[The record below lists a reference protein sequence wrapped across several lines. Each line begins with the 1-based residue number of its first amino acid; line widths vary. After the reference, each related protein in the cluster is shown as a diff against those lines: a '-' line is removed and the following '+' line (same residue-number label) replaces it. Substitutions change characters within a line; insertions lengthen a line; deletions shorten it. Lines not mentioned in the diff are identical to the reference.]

1 MKPGTVVFTL
11 LMFSGMLSAPA
22 FASARRDAGSGCSPD
37 GHQFDLEGLVNAP
50 LFGQADESV
59 ALLAGRG
66 GHGADLVV
74 GAGLDGRG
82 LDFAGYPNPLYY
94 AQRDNNDCAAD
105 FEGGL
110 PGITVP
116 LLGTFDPLQ
125 GYPQVTA
132 DPGHDAFFIAA
143 VFASDTNLGVGVIR
157 TTAANLLNTTDCPNG
172 TEVSPAF
179 CWTVGSVTNIVPEG
193 TGVSNPTVAVD
204 QRTRGTGAGDVYNTA
219 SWGQDTDQGLQAQII
234 LAACTNAEL
243 DCGSSV
249 VISGADTYAV
259 LPSVQVRPDGGITVS
274 YANLLIKNFEYFEYE
289 MRFVNCT
296 PQGAPNPPSC
306 SSPVLVANEKHPGV
320 VTPGD
325 ELVSTDLAFPRHVDR
340 LEADHKTVTTFYIY
354 DQCAVATYTA
364 REVGQTCTKTQVVLT
379 SSTDG
384 GNTWSPIQPVS
395 PNTPGQ
401 QFLGNIA
408 LDESTGTVNIAYY
421 SSQNDPLKLRTQI
434 FLAQVP
440 PEQTNV
446 GVINQITSG
455 LYDGPTG
462 FIQFNQG
469 DPAACC
475 DYIGVAA
482 AGTGK
487 KGQSHAYIHYT
498 GSTNGKFNG
507 QKFPIYTNM
516 LTKFDY

>member
-1 MKPGTVVFTL
+1 MKPRTIVFTL
-11 LMFSGMLSAPA
+11 LTLAGMLGLPA
-22 FASARRDAGSGCSPD
+22 FASASSGCNPN
-37 GHQFDLEGLVNAP
+37 GHQFDLEGLVDAP

-59 ALLAGRG
+59 ALLLGRG
-66 GHGADLVV
+66 RDGADLVV
-74 GAGLDGRG
+74 GAGLDGRP
-82 LDFAGYPNPLYY
+82 LDFVGYPNPVYY
-94 AQRDNNDCAAD
+94 AERDNANCVAD
-105 FEGGL
+105 FEGGV
-110 PGITVP
+110 PGITDGI
-116 LLGTFDPLQ
+116 LGTFVPLQ
-125 GYPQVTA
+125 GYPQVVA
-132 DPGHDAFFIAA
+132 DPVHDAFFLAA
-143 VFASDTNLGVGVIR
+143 VFASDTNLAVGIIR
-157 TTAANLLNTTDCPNG
+157 STAANLLNTTNCPNG
-172 TEVSPAF
+172 TQRSPAF
-179 CWTVGSVTNIVPEG
+179 CWTVGSVTNIVPEN
-193 TGVSNPTVAVD
+193 TFVSNPTIGVD
-204 QRTRGTGAGDVYNTA
+204 QRKKGTGASDVYNTT
-219 SWGQDTDQGLQAQII
+219 SWSYENNQGQQAQII

-243 DCGSSV
+243 NCSSSV
-249 VISGADTYAV
+249 IISGSDTQAV
-259 LPSVQVRPDGGITVS
+259 MPSVQVRADGGITVS
-274 YANLLIKNFEYFEYE
+274 YANLVIRNFEYFEYE
-289 MRFVNCT
+289 MKFVNCK

-306 SSPVLVANEKHPGV
+306 SAPVLVTNEKHPGV

-325 ELVSTDLAFPRHVDR
+325 ELNTTDVAFPRHVDR

-364 REVGQTCTKTQVVLT
+364 REVPQTCSKTQVAMT
-379 SSTDG
+379 YSTDG
-384 GNTWSPIQPVS
+384 GSTWSPIVPIS
-395 PNTPGQ
+395 PKTPGQ

-440 PEQTNV
+440 PGQTTV
-446 GVINQITSG
+446 GAINQVTSQ

-462 FIQFNQG
+462 FLQFDQG

-487 KGQSHAYIHYT
+487 SGQSHVYIHYT
-498 GSTNGKFNG
+498 GSVGGTFNG